1 MCLISPERDHLF
13 SFDLLQLHPSHIIR
27 KEKNCISSHQ
37 KRRQTCIF
45 EIPLNEH
52 SNLHISQNSTIFN
65 YMQPRCKRIKVQLLR
80 NAGST
85 PIDILHNMA
94 KDLWWL
100 KVVIKRTHWGL
111 LRTWDFTEKIW
122 VSSQKDDNYERFLF
136 QSVGR
141 LFSILAE
148 LLKIRIFEF
157 HILHYCDLGCWQIK
171 VKITNLNHYCRWWN
185 GWYFIILVMTNIH
198 SFILNLPA
206 WQITVLSNYARMWD
220 FSIKKH
226 CQRHNGP
233 RNWLRDLD

>member
-1 MCLISPERDHLF
+1 MCLISTERDHLF
-13 SFDLLQLHPSHIIR
+13 SFDLLQLHPSHIVR

-100 KVVIKRTHWGL
+100 KVEINAHIEVYSELGILQKRFEFPHKRTTIM
-111 LRTWDFTEKIW
+111 RDSC
-122 VSSQKDDNYERFLF
+122 SSQLEGYF
-136 QSVGR
+136 Q
-141 LFSILAE
+141 F
-148 LLKIRIFEF
+148 
-157 HILHYCDLGCWQIK
+157 
-171 VKITNLNHYCRWWN
+171 
-185 GWYFIILVMTNIH
+185 
-198 SFILNLPA
+198 
-206 WQITVLSNYARMWD
+206 
-220 FSIKKH
+220 
-226 CQRHNGP
+226 
-233 RNWLRDLD
+233 